1 MFLYDE
7 AAAAH
12 GSRDGS
18 VTQDGEV
25 SIAVDPAALE
35 DTFDSQVVAV
45 HRDAIDSAFGVD
57 VDISTGPD
65 APVVHRADLV
75 IVERYGGG
83 AAQTDGGERLFR
95 NALREIALKAVD
107 VAVALPGNLGQ
118 EAGQSGDG
126 RVVSRGGGDAR
137 NAGLGGEGGS
147 SGAVPGEVGEELK
160 LLLAGW
166 PRLLLLLQATCPGG
180 FGTFRSLLNLVAER
194 EGIFGGRADWHGLA
208 ILDLEAGT
216 TATVTT
222 EC

>member
-1 MFLYDE
+1 VFLYDK
-7 AAAAH
+7 AAATH

-35 DTFDSQVVAV
+35 DAFDSQVVAV
-45 HRDAIDSAFGVD
+45 DRDAIDSSFVVD

-75 IVERYGGG
+75 IIEWYGGG
-83 AAQTDGGERLFR
+83 AAQTDSGERSCR
-95 NALREIALKAVD
+95 NALREIALKAMD

-118 EAGQSGDG
+118 KAGQSGDG
-126 RVVSRGGGDAR
+126 GVVSCGGADAR
-137 NAGLGGEGGS
+137 NARLGGLGVS
-147 SGAVPGEVGEELK
+147 SGAVLGEAGEELK

-166 PRLLLLLQATCPGG
+166 LHLLLFPQVTGRGG
-180 FGTFRSLLNLVAER
+180 RGIFRPLHNLVAKR
-194 EGIFGGRADWHGLA
+194 KGIVGGRGDWYGLA

-216 TATVTT
+216 TATFAT